1 MTEKIEVL
9 LVDDEPIVGNRLKP
23 ALAKFGCNVEF
34 YEDSK
39 AAMIRID
46 EKEFDIIV
54 SDIMMADVNGIQ
66 LLEYI
71 QKKSDRT
78 KVIMITGYATETLA
92 REAMAKG
99 ARSALGSDLA
109 IAVTGIAGPEG
120 GSEEKPVGTVHVALS
135 GPADDDLIHR
145 RLHLPGDRE
154 RVRWMTSQWAL
165 EMLRRRA
172 LQS

>member
-99 ARSALGSDLA
+99 AFDIISKPFRPNDLRQVVGRAAEALGFKLKEDL
-109 IAVTGIAGPEG
+109 
-120 GSEEKPVGTVHVALS
+120 
-135 GPADDDLIHR
+135 
-145 RLHLPGDRE
+145 
-154 RVRWMTSQWAL
+154 
-165 EMLRRRA
+165 
-172 LQS
+172 

>member
-1 MTEKIEVL
+1 MKQKLEVL

-23 ALAKFGCNVEF
+23 ALTKFGCNVEF
-34 YEDSK
+34 FEDSK
-39 AAMIRID
+39 KAMLRID
-46 EKEFDIIV
+46 EKEFDVIV

-99 ARSALGSDLA
+99 AFDIIS
-109 IAVTGIAGPEG
+109 
-120 GSEEKPVGTVHVALS
+120 KPFR
-135 GPADDDLIHR
+135 PDDLR
-145 RLHLPGDRE
+145 Q
-154 RVRWMTSQWAL
+154 VVA
-165 EMLRRRA
+165 RA
-172 LQS
+172 AEVLGIKPENAA